1 MTVIDATA
9 AFAKRSHIIEK
20 EERER
25 LKMPSDCTDYAACPS
40 CPRSQQHQSAIVLP
54 ALELRAARP
63 DPPHQRSARHQ
74 FTASHAMNAHSTCRR
89 PDRASASSSVH
100 VLAVNAVV
108 ENLSRTAKMND
119 VDPQA
124 WLADMLAR
132 INDHNI
138 QNLDQLLPWNWKA
151 ALAKLAA

>member
-1 MTVIDATA
+1 
-9 AFAKRSHIIEK
+9 
-20 EERER
+20 
-25 LKMPSDCTDYAACPS
+25 
-40 CPRSQQHQSAIVLP
+40 
-54 ALELRAARP
+54 
-63 DPPHQRSARHQ
+63 
-74 FTASHAMNAHSTCRR
+74 
-89 PDRASASSSVH
+89 VH

-138 QNLDQLLPWNWKA
+138 QNSDQLLPWNWKA
-151 ALAKLAA
+151 ALASQARCLNAPFEAWAADPHAALTGPHRSSPVLTGGLPIRKPKG